1 MNSSDTATGEGL
13 QASCLGC
20 GREEVSM
27 STDNDARITRL
38 MDQLAAPGI
47 TEVEAQRIEGRIV
60 MLRAQA

>member
-1 MNSSDTATGEGL
+1 MNSSDSVTGEGL
-13 QASCLGC
+13 RATRSSY

>member
-1 MNSSDTATGEGL
+1 
-13 QASCLGC
+13 
-20 GREEVSM
+20 M

-38 MDQLAAPGI
+38 MDQLAAPNL